1 MLERNSRENSVR
13 VQVVVMEKSVSVW
26 REGDEIVLFLT
37 QLVLVLLPETVS
49 SREEVP
55 ASLLVHLPHIGLLQR
70 GQETPA
76 DGHRATATI
85 TSS

>member
-1 MLERNSRENSVR
+1 MLERHSRDNSVS
-13 VQVVVMEKSVSVW
+13 VQVVVMVKSVSVW
-26 REGDEIVLFLT
+26 RGGDEIVLFLT

-49 SREEVP
+49 SWEEVP

-76 DGHRATATI
+76 DGQRAAATI
-85 TSS
+85 ISS